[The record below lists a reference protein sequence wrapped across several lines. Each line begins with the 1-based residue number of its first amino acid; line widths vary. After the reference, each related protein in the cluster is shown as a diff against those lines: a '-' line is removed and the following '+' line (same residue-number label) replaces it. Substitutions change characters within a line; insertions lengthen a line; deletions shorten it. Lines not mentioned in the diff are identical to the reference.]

1 MPVDHQR
8 SRHLFIKLN
17 RLLSRVPAHPTPEAV
32 HQLRTTTR
40 RVEALLEALA
50 PESDRNQR
58 KLARSLKRVRRR
70 AGRIRDLDVHL
81 GALRSLKIGRDTS
94 RKQQLINQLAERR
107 SRQES
112 KLLKRL
118 DRISVQD
125 LRRRLRRAAQL
136 ALGPA
141 AEGPNPSRTAVR
153 RTRPNPSPK
162 PMEEPLARA
171 LRMFGRLVRE
181 TGPLTDAN
189 LHQFRTRSKRIRYVA
204 EIGGDTREVQSV
216 VKEFKR
222 LQDAVGAWHDWLTL
236 TQTADELFAGA
247 SDSALLNALQ
257 NITRAKFVE
266 ALRTS
271 ADVKR
276 TLLAIRLPAP
286 RPSGGGKRTM
296 PPAPA
301 RSKAAPPAS
310 ARPAAHKPKP
320 ARAARRPKP
329 ARKPKPSPEVQPVEA
344 PPPPEQPEAAQPQA
358 ASPETAQP
366 EAARPKPTQPEPSEP
381 DISEASA

>member
-8 SRHLFIKLN
+8 TRHLFIKLN
-17 RLLSRVPAHPTPEAV
+17 RLLSRVPARPTPEAV

-58 KLARSLKRVRRR
+58 KLARSLKRLRRR
-70 AGRIRDLDVHL
+70 AGRIRDLDVHQA
-81 GALRSLKIGRDTS
+81 ALRSLKIGRDTT
-94 RKQQLINQLAERR
+94 RKQQLTTELAERR
-107 SRQES
+107 SRQER

-118 DRISVQD
+118 DNLSIQE

-141 AEGPNPSRTAVR
+141 AAG
-153 RTRPNPSPK
+153 PK
-162 PMEEPLARA
+162 PAPASARRSRPALRPKPLEEPLAQA
-171 LRMFGRLVRE
+171 LRMFGRLARE

-189 LHQFRTRSKRIRYVA
+189 LHQFRTRCKRIRYVA
-204 EIGGDTREVQSV
+204 EIGGDRRVVQNV

-222 LQDAVGAWHDWLTL
+222 LQDAVGTWHDWLTL
-236 TQTADELFAGA
+236 TQTADKLFAGV

-266 ALRTS
+266 ALRTA

-286 RPSGGGKRTM
+286 RPSGGGKPAL

-301 RSKAAPPAS
+301 DSQAARSQAGRSKAARRPGTRPHVRKPRSVPPA
-310 ARPAAHKPKP
+310 
-320 ARAARRPKP
+320 
-329 ARKPKPSPEVQPVEA
+329 EA
-344 PPPPEQPEAAQPQA
+344 PPAPAEAPPEPA
-358 ASPETAQP
+358 P
-366 EAARPKPTQPEPSEP
+366 EAARPKPIQPEPSEP
-381 DISEASA
+381 EVEASA